1 MNTDSYVTV
10 TGPSCYRYYQMSK
23 DGLEFDIKQKE
34 LVPEGPS
41 VQHQLSS
48 NYTCHVLI
56 KESARTVVCT
66 DAGEII
72 LTDYEGKFLA
82 FI

>member
-1 MNTDSYVTV
+1 MSDD
-10 TGPSCYRYYQMSK
+10 MSK
-23 DGLEFDIKQKE
+23 FEIKQDQ
-34 LVPEGPS
+34 LIPEGPS
-41 VQHQLSS
+41 VTHQLST

-56 KESARTVVCT
+56 KESARTIVCT

-72 LTDYEGKFLA
+72 LTDYEGKFLS